1 MLFEKAHLNFI
12 IYNSTYIS
20 VPKYITCMHLFYLTN
35 FLVAMFSVILT
46 AFICRPVRHVSLN
59 IQPLKGSIRIFPAAY
74 KVQCPFLKG
83 RLLCHNLV
91 LFLLCTRSS
100 FQRLE
105 GFYPNC
111 PFPVFHLP
119 VPSVFQ
125 M

>member
-1 MLFEKAHLNFI
+1 
-12 IYNSTYIS
+12 
-20 VPKYITCMHLFYLTN
+20 MHAPVLSDQFSCSYVFY
-35 FLVAMFSVILT
+35 VILI
-46 AFICRPVRHVSLN
+46 AFICRPGRHVSLN
-59 IQPLKGSIRIFPAAY
+59 IQPLKGSIIPTAY

-83 RLLCHNLV
+83 RLLCYNLV